1 MTGILRSIHEKHD
14 YETKLHSFEKVSCH
28 ILDKGRKWFKIV
40 NLLDRRERK
49 KSNYFCFAE
58 EHKIYLVVSWFML
71 GYEYGKFGREKRRQ
85 YDGF

>member
-49 KSNYFCFAE
+49 KSNYFLFCRRTHNLFGS
-58 EHKIYLVVSWFML
+58 KLVHAWIRIRKVWQ
-71 GYEYGKFGREKRRQ
+71 GKTPAI
-85 YDGF
+85 